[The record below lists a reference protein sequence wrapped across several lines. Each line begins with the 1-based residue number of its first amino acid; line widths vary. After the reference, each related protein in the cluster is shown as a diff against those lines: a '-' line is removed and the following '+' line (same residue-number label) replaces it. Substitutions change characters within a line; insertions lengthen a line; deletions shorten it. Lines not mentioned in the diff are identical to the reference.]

1 MRLLVTGKSGQV
13 STALQQAGAAQGI
26 DVLTVG
32 RPEFDLANPE
42 IGWSLLNATKPAAI
56 VSAAAYT
63 AVDKAESDVEMAE
76 RVNVTGVAVLADLA
90 AELGI
95 PIVHISTDYVFDG
108 GKAEPYTETDQTN
121 PLCVYGATKLRGE
134 QAVAAATG
142 NHAILRTAWVYSPF
156 GNNFLNTMLKLAM
169 TRSTLRVVA
178 DQYGNPTSAIDI
190 ANAVIAIASN
200 LIARPG
206 DADLRGIFHVVGTG
220 DASWADFA
228 TEIFAQSAALG
239 GPSADVTKISTSEF
253 PTIAKRPAN
262 SRLDTAK
269 LLISHQVSM
278 PSWQQSTRKT
288 IRRILAGG
296 IK

>member
-13 STALQQAGAAQGI
+13 STALQEAGAAQGI
-26 DVLTVG
+26 DVLTIG

-42 IGWSLLNATKPAAI
+42 LGWSLLTATKPDAI

-76 RVNVTGVAVLADLA
+76 RVNVTGVAVLANLA

-95 PIVHISTDYVFDG
+95 PIIHLSTDYVFDG
-108 GKAEPYTETDQTN
+108 GKAGAYTETDQTN
-121 PLCVYGATKLRGE
+121 PLGVYGATKLRGE
-134 QAVAAATG
+134 QAVAAATD

-169 TRSTLRVVA
+169 TRSALRVVA
-178 DQYGNPTSAIDI
+178 DQCGNPTSAIDI
-190 ANAVIAIASN
+190 GNAVIAVASN

-206 DADLRGIFHVVGTG
+206 DADLRGIFHGVGTG

-228 TEIFAQSAALG
+228 TEIFTHSAAFG
-239 GPSADVTKISTSEF
+239 GPSADVTKISTAEF
-253 PTIAKRPAN
+253 PTAAKRPAN
-262 SRLDTAK
+262 SRLDTTK
-269 LLISHQVSM
+269 LRSLHGVSM
-278 PSWQQSTRKT
+278 PAWQRSTHET
-288 IRRILAGG
+288 IRRVIGG
-296 IK
+296 NQ